1 MSTAPLLLL
10 SMPQM
15 ADPNFA
21 KTVVL
26 LCEYTQKGAFGIVV
40 NRQMEEPAWTM
51 VKTEPAVAVDRKL
64 RLFIG
69 GPLDPERTWV
79 LMSEA
84 QGPDD
89 EQHEICPGVLLS
101 VSKSLT
107 LEILQSPPTSRARVV
122 IGYAGWGPGQ
132 LEQEIASSSWLTMA
146 VDPVLIFSVP
156 PDQMWEAAI
165 RRLGTDPSAFQTSTG
180 VH

>member
-1 MSTAPLLLL
+1 
-10 SMPQM
+10 
-15 ADPNFA
+15 
-21 KTVVL
+21 
-26 LCEYTQKGAFGIVV
+26 
-40 NRQMEEPAWTM
+40 
-51 VKTEPAVAVDRKL
+51 
-64 RLFIG
+64 
-69 GPLDPERTWV
+69 
-79 LMSEA
+79 
-84 QGPDD
+84 
-89 EQHEICPGVLLS
+89 
-101 VSKSLT
+101 
-107 LEILQSPPTSRARVV
+107 V